1 MIVSLEGT
9 VAHVGLDH
17 VVLETGGVGRRVLV
31 PPQVSAELRTGQPAR
46 LATSLVVREDSMTLY
61 GFLDDDTREVFETV
75 QSVSGVG
82 PRLALALVAVLS
94 PAELAR
100 AVAAED
106 LAALTSVPGIGKK
119 GAQRL
124 VLELAGKLPAVPV
137 GAEGEVAVVDPAPT
151 AAADGPAWAGQ
162 VREALEGLGWNTAQ
176 ATRATDAV
184 VARHEGDDP
193 VPALPELLRE
203 ALREASS

>member
-100 AVAAED
+100 AVAVED

-124 VLELAGKLPAVPV
+124 VLELAGKLPALPA
-137 GAEGEVAVVDPAPT
+137 GAEGEVAVDPAPT

-184 VARHEGDDP
+184 VARHGADTET
-193 VPALPELLRE
+193 PALPELLRE